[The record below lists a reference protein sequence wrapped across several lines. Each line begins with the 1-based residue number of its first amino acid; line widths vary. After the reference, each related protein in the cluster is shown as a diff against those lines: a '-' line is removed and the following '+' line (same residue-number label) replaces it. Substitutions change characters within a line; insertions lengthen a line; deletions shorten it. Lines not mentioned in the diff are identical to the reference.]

1 MVIEYIGTLIRNEVA
16 NKWERDYEAANRGV
30 YMFRIDDYTVVDA
43 TRSGNPARYINHSC
57 NPNCVAEV
65 VNFDKDQKKIIIISS
80 RRLLKGEEVGLS
92 KKHETII
99 NIIPSLLPI
108 KRWQWHVWKKTF
120 SLCCYL
126 FISRQNF
133 QIFIEDKGLS
143 LKKLLMLLK
152 MCT

>member
-1 MVIEYIGTLIRNEVA
+1 MSYFMTLCTKSLISSRLLDIRPSAAPINPIVHLFLFKQGLGLYAAHDIEKHTMVIEYIGTLIRNEVA

-80 RRLLKGEEVGLS
+80 RRLLKGEEVG
-92 KKHETII
+92 
-99 NIIPSLLPI
+99 P
-108 KRWQWHVWKKTF
+108 
-120 SLCCYL
+120 
-126 FISRQNF
+126 
-133 QIFIEDKGLS
+133 
-143 LKKLLMLLK
+143 
-152 MCT
+152 